1 MSQPRI
7 AVLGTGANGASIG
20 ADLVNA
26 GHDVTFIEQW
36 PAHVEAMRADGIRVE
51 EPTGASVTAVEKVMH
66 VCEVATLRV
75 PFDIVYLVVKAYD
88 TRWSAELIK
97 PALADDGVIVGLQNG
112 MTTDDVASIV
122 GAERSLGC
130 VIEIAANMFDPGVV
144 VRQTPVSGT
153 WFGMGSPDGAAAA
166 KLGPAAEILRAAGR
180 VDEQDDVL
188 SAKWMKLVGNAAEFL
203 PSAILDLAMVEALRI
218 PAIRELADV
227 AGREALD
234 VGIARGHEIVPIFG
248 SEELAEH
255 GQETYAAAVLDAILD
270 GWSLPD
276 TRVALLQDWAKGRRG
291 EGEDINGL
299 VVTEARRLG
308 MATPVNEVLVDWSQ
322 RIERG
327 ELAYEMANI
336 EPLVE
341 ACRQARTAASASA
354 A

>member
-1 MSQPRI
+1 MSDAPRI

-20 ADLVNA
+20 ADLVRA

-36 PAHVEAMRADGIRVE
+36 PAHVEAIKADGIRVE
-51 EPTGASVTAVEKVMH
+51 EPTGSTVTPIEKVMH
-66 VCEVATLRV
+66 VCEVATVRR
-75 PFDIVYLVVKAYD
+75 PFDLVYLVVKAYD

-97 PALADDGVIVGLQNG
+97 PVLADDGVIVGLQNG

-122 GAERSLGC
+122 GPERSLGS

-144 VRQTPVSGT
+144 QRQTPISGT

-166 KLGPAAEILRAAGR
+166 KLPAAAEILRSAGR
-180 VDEQDDVL
+180 VDEVDDVL

-203 PSAILDLAMVEALRI
+203 PSAILDLPMIEALRI

-234 VGIARGHEIVPIFG
+234 VGLARGHEIVPIFG

-255 GQETYAAAVLDAILD
+255 GPETYAAAVLDAILD
-270 GWSLPD
+270 GWSLSD
-276 TRVALLQDWAKGRRG
+276 TRVALLQDWMKGRRG
-291 EGEDINGL
+291 EGDDINGL
-299 VVTEARRLG
+299 VVTEAQRLG
-308 MATPVNEVLVDWSQ
+308 MAVPVNEVLVDYSR

-327 ELAYEMANI
+327 ELAYELGNTEALI
-336 EPLVE
+336 E
-341 ACRQARTAASASA
+341 ACREARTAAA
-354 A
+354 